1 MSKADDAIT
10 TSAIPTPTRRNI
22 LSGGARIAGAA
33 IAGMAA
39 IPSLQALAAIP
50 AQSLP
55 VRENAHKNLAE
66 VRRLIAA
73 LVAIDER
80 ISAAEQVDDVLRV
93 KRLEGKHRRVY
104 RKLRKLQTALES
116 APPQSPVDIVTRA
129 ELVGYEY
136 LYGKPRADWDTLSA
150 VLENA
155 HCPYERA
162 KAGLALAVLWL
173 ADHPSSE
180 QSDVRAA

>member
-10 TSAIPTPTRRNI
+10 TSADPTPTRRNI

-50 AQSLP
+50 VQPLP
-55 VRENAHKNLAE
+55 VNENATKNLAD

-80 ISAAEQVDDVLRV
+80 ISAAEEAMDAARV
-93 KRLEGKHRRVY
+93 KKLEGKHRRVY

-116 APPQSPVDIVTRA
+116 APPRNSVDIVARA
-129 ELVGYEY
+129 ELVDYEF
-136 LYGKPRADWDTLSA
+136 LHGKPRADWNVLNA
-150 VLENA
+150 ALENE
-155 HCPYERA
+155 HCCQTAPN
-162 KAGLALAVLWL
+162 
-173 ADHPSSE
+173 S
-180 QSDVRAA
+180 